1 MDRRAFIGTLTGGLL
16 APLFAAEA
24 QSPRIGYL
32 SASSAE
38 AGSALSQTF
47 ADSLRE
53 FGWTAG
59 KNVAIEYRFAD
70 NKFERMADLLA
81 DLIGARVNVIVA
93 SGPAARAARQA
104 TATVPIVMIATA
116 DPVKFGLVESLAHPG
131 GNVTGLAWP
140 LVEWGKWLELA
151 RELVPGGS
159 RLSIIANPMNT
170 TYADYVS
177 QNEAAAEKL
186 GIKLQ
191 ILPVASA
198 GEFPA
203 AFASIKQAKAA
214 ALVTGPDALYATHGG
229 KLSELALT
237 HRVPYIASLRTAAE
251 AGALLSYGV
260 DLSYMWRRAAM
271 YADRILRGTR
281 PGELPV
287 EQPSKYEL
295 IINLKTA
302 KALGLT
308 IPPSLLQRADQVIE

>member
-1 MDRRAFIGTLTGGLL
+1 VNRHAFLRTVSGSLL
-16 APLFAAEA
+16 VGPLAAEA
-24 QSPRIGYL
+24 QAPRIGYL

-38 AGSALSQTF
+38 AGGSLSQTF
-47 ADSLRE
+47 AETLRE
-53 FGWTAG
+53 FGWTTG
-59 KNVAIEYRFAD
+59 KNVSIEYRWAD

-81 DLIGARVNVIVA
+81 DLIGARVNLIVA

-116 DPVKFGLVESLAHPG
+116 DPVKFGLVQSLAHPG

-151 RELVPGGS
+151 RDLVPAGS

-191 ILPVASA
+191 ILPVAT
-198 GEFPA
+198 A
-203 AFASIKQAKAA
+203 A
-214 ALVTGPDALYATHGG
+214 DALYATHGG

-237 HRVPYIASLRTAAE
+237 HRVPYIASFRTAAE

-281 PGELPV
+281 PADLPV

-308 IPPSLLQRADQVIE
+308 VPPSLLQRADQVIE

>member
-1 MDRRAFIGTLTGGLL
+1 MDRRAFLATLAGGLL
-16 APLFAAEA
+16 AAEA
-24 QSPRIGYL
+24 QVPRIGYL

-38 AGSALSQTF
+38 AGRASSQTF
-47 ADSLRE
+47 AESLRG

-59 KNVAIEYRFAD
+59 KNVAIEYRWAD

-81 DLIGARVNVIVA
+81 GLIRSKVDLIVA

-151 RELVPGGS
+151 RELVPAGS
-159 RLSIIANPMNT
+159 HLAIIANPKNT
-170 TYADYVS
+170 TYADYIS
-177 QNEAAAEKL
+177 ENEAAAEKL
-186 GIKLQ
+186 GVKLQ
-191 ILPVASA
+191 VLPIASA
-198 GEFPA
+198 EELPA
-203 AFASIKQAKAA
+203 AFASIRQAKAA
-214 ALVTGPDALYATHGG
+214 ALVTGPDALYATHAG

-237 HRVPYIASLRTAAE
+237 HRVPYIASFRTAAE
-251 AGALLSYGV
+251 AGALVSYGV

-271 YADRILRGTR
+271 YADRILRGAR
-281 PGELPV
+281 PADLPV
-287 EQPSKYEL
+287 EQPSKFEL
-295 IINLKTA
+295 VINLKTA

-308 IPPSLLQRADQVIE
+308 IPSALLARADQVIE